1 MRRRAFLVG
10 LAALAGCGGAGVSRD
25 DLRPR
30 LAREVAQLA
39 LDGGTPEGI
48 EAAAAPFAAAF
59 DVERLEA
66 VRAFYA
72 SPEGQVVTALAR
84 AEARG
89 MPPPAVADA
98 RRPAIAAYLA
108 SPEGAEETRVLRAA
122 LAASRQGA

>member
-48 EAAAAPFAAAF
+48 EAAAPFAAAF

-98 RRPAIAAYLA
+98 RRPAIATYLA